1 MEIQIKIL
9 PSFSSGFIA
18 ELSDED
24 EKYTLSYEGDI
35 NPEEN
40 IYTDKIQKNKIFL
53 TQPEWKSLLKELQGI
68 ITIIPEDIIG
78 LDGTRYEIT
87 IENGFNKHHFSIWEL
102 MKEKHPLRN
111 FIMSIDDIIKDKTH
125 E

>member
-9 PSFSSGFIA
+9 PSFSSEFTA

-24 EKYTLSYEGDI
+24 EKYTLSYEGGI
-35 NPEEN
+35 HAEEN
-40 IYTDKIQKNKIFL
+40 IFTDKMQNNKIFL
-53 TQPEWKSLLKELQGI
+53 TQPEWNSLVKELKGC
-68 ITIIPEDIIG
+68 ITIIPENIIG

-111 FIMSIDDIIKDKTH
+111 FIMSIDAIIKDKTH